1 MKLLSVITVVKD
13 DLNSLKSTCASLERL
28 KCPHEWI
35 VVDGGKDFE
44 TIEWM
49 QFKKEHFANYL
60 REPDKNL
67 YDAMNKGI
75 HMSVGSHA
83 IFVNAGDE
91 ISESNQINGMLD
103 DLGEDEGFI
112 GCIRRKEK
120 GGGYTEVIIKPSRF
134 AAWLIE
140 YGIKPTSH
148 QATIYPLRFLKEYP
162 YDVNVGLVADQLSIM
177 NLLKHREVR
186 INSSEVI
193 CDFKNGGLGDRQ
205 PKGAFFKQMFVYRC
219 AHASYF
225 KLVSE
230 VIMAFPILII
240 KITFSI
246 LGKFRFL
253 RIK

>member
-13 DLNSLKSTCASLERL
+13 DLNSLKSTGTSLKML

-49 QFKKEHFANYL
+49 QSKKEPFVNYL

-91 ISESNQINGMLD
+91 ISKINQVNSILN
-103 DLGEDEGFI
+103 DLEEHEGFI

-120 GGGYTEVIIKPSRF
+120 RGGFTEVIIKPSRF
-134 AAWLIE
+134 AAWLIK

-148 QATIYPLRFLKEYP
+148 QATIYPLKFLREFP

-177 NLLKHREVR
+177 NLLKNREVR
-186 INSSEVI
+186 INPSEVI
-193 CDFKNGGLGDRQ
+193 CDFKSGGLGDRQ
-205 PKGAFFKQMFVYRC
+205 PKGAFFKQMFAYRC

-230 VIMAFPILII
+230 VILVFPILII
-240 KITFSI
+240 KITSSTV
-246 LGKFRFL
+246 GKFRLL

>member
-13 DLNSLKSTCASLERL
+13 DLNSLKSTGTSLEML

-49 QFKKEHFANYL
+49 QTKIGPCVTYL
-60 REPDKNL
+60 HEPDKNL

-75 HMSVGSHA
+75 RLCSGSHA

-91 ISESNQINGMLD
+91 ISKSNQINSILD
-103 DLGEDEGFI
+103 NLEDDEGFI
-112 GCIRRKEK
+112 GCIQRKEEK
-120 GGGYTEVIIKPSRF
+120 RGFSNVVIKPSRF
-134 AAWLIE
+134 AAWLIK

-148 QATIYPLRFLKEYP
+148 QATIYPTNFLRDYP
-162 YDVNVGLVADQLSIM
+162 YDVNVGLVADQLSII
-177 NLLKHREVR
+177 NLLKKRKVR
-186 INSSEVI
+186 LNFSEVI
-193 CDFKNGGLGDRQ
+193 CDFKSGGLGDRQ
-205 PKGAFFKQMFVYRC
+205 PKGAFFKQMLAYRC
-219 AHASYF
+219 SHASYF

-230 VIMAFPILII
+230 VILVFPVLMI
-240 KITFSI
+240 KIAFSI
-246 LGKFRFL
+246 FSKIRIL